1 MEATLTPSHVLM
13 TIALYI
19 NGFINGE
26 YTLPVWQREDCWE
39 EGYRE
44 ALIDSIL
51 EGIDIPKIYI
61 GNIISVGKVIIDG
74 GHRSRAIKAFLQNDF
89 PVKIGDES
97 VFYSETR
104 TTTRS
109 SRIMNEEEKQRIDN
123 YKLCIYQYGNL
134 SERKARS
141 IFNKLQNAVPMSVPD
156 VVNSF
161 ESPIIDYLRDFLSE
175 EFADGNTIK
184 VMFKE
189 IKAFPKPENSEDLY
203 QLLSFATICWPKVTN
218 DNQSEALKWI
228 EKGTTRNSASYRWL
242 KTFDDEF
249 SEGVTDEM
257 QQKYTD
263 FITQLIKILQ
273 VKNVKLPTA
282 DMNTL
287 AHSLLWVPNFN
298 VDLFWNFFEAVQN
311 FKGTKSNSEKEFK
324 KGNREAASTLSIASK
339 EMDDEYRE
347 GVEDGP
353 SGGPSPPGRLTEWVN
368 SRTSGGSNENGMRKR
383 MEIVML
389 YCVGDVTSEEENY
402 QEADDGRGGVLEQ
415 AEPVPTVTSL

>member
-1 MEATLTPSHVLM
+1 MEATPTPSPHVLM
-13 TIALYI
+13 TIKDYI
-19 NGFINGE
+19 QGFINRE

-44 ALIDSIL
+44 ELIKSIL

-74 GHRSRAIKAFLQNDF
+74 GHRSRAIKAFLQNDL

-104 TTTRS
+104 TTTRA
-109 SRIMNEEEKQRIDN
+109 SRVMNKEEKKLIDN
-123 YKLCIYQYGNL
+123 YKLCIYQYDPI

-141 IFNKLQNAVPMSVPD
+141 IFNKLQNAVPMSVAD
-156 VVNSF
+156 VVNCF
-161 ESPIIDYLRDFLSE
+161 EAPIIDYLRDVLSDE
-175 EFADGNTIK
+175 YGDSKTIK
-184 VMFKE
+184 AMFKE
-189 IKAFPKPENSEDLY
+189 IKAFPNPENSEDLY
-203 QLLSFATICWPKVTN
+203 QLLSFATICWPKATN

-242 KTFDDEF
+242 KTFDDDITE
-249 SEGVTDEM
+249 EM
-257 QQKYTD
+257 KIY
-263 FITQLIKILQ
+263 FKNSLTQLIKILQ
-273 VKNVKLPTA
+273 IKNVKLPAA

-298 VDLFWNFFEAVQN
+298 VDLFWNFFEDVQK

-324 KGNREAASTLSIASK
+324 KGNREAAATLSISSK
-339 EMDDEYRE
+339 VIDDQYRK

-353 SGGPSPPGRLTEWVN
+353 SRGSRPPGRLTEWVN
-368 SRTSGGSNENGMRKR
+368 SRTSGGSNENGMKKR

-389 YCVGDVTSEEENY
+389 YCVKVDTMVEGSGNSGGTLL
-402 QEADDGRGGVLEQ
+402 QAD
-415 AEPVPTVTSL
+415 PVPIVTSL

>member
-51 EGIDIPKIYI
+51 EGIDIPEIYT
-61 GNIISVGKVIIDG
+61 GNIIGVGKVIIDG

-97 VFYSETR
+97 VFYSKTR
-104 TTTRS
+104 KTTRG

-123 YKLCIYQYGNL
+123 YKLCIYQYGDL

-175 EFADGNTIK
+175 EFEDGNTIK
-184 VMFKE
+184 MMFKE

-203 QLLSFATICWPKVTN
+203 QLLSFATICWPKVTD

-228 EKGTTRNSASYRWL
+228 EKGTTRNSTSYRWL

-257 QQKYTD
+257 QQKFTD
-263 FITQLIKILQ
+263 FLTQLIKILQ
-273 VKNVKLPTA
+273 VKNVKLPAA

-311 FKGTKSNSEKEFK
+311 FKVTKSNSEKEFK
-324 KGNREAASTLSIASK
+324 KGNRDAATTLSISSK

-347 GVEDGP
+347 GVEDNQ
-353 SGGPSPPGRLTEWVN
+353 PGRLTEWVN

-389 YCVGDVTSEEENY
+389 YCVGGVTSEEEND
-402 QEADDGRGGVLEQ
+402 QEADGGRGGVLEQ

>member
-61 GNIISVGKVIIDG
+61 GNIIGVGKVIIDG

-97 VFYSETR
+97 VFYSKTR
-104 TTTRS
+104 ITTRS

-123 YKLCIYQYGNL
+123 YKLCIYQYGDL

-175 EFADGNTIK
+175 EFEDGNTIK
-184 VMFKE
+184 MMFKE

-203 QLLSFATICWPKVTN
+203 QLLSFATICWPKVTD

-257 QQKYTD
+257 QQNFTD
-263 FITQLIKILQ
+263 FLTQLIKILQ
-273 VKNVKLPTA
+273 VKNVKLPAA

-311 FKGTKSNSEKEFK
+311 FKVTKSNSEKEFK
-324 KGNREAASTLSIASK
+324 KGNRDAATTLSISSK
-339 EMDDEYRE
+339 EMDDKYRE
-347 GVEDGP
+347 GVEDNQ
-353 SGGPSPPGRLTEWVN
+353 PGRLTEWVN

-389 YCVGDVTSEEENY
+389 YCVGDVTSEEEND
-402 QEADDGRGGVLEQ
+402 QEADGGRGGVLEQ